1 MALYIPEDVCTKIES
16 YMNLCESCSR
26 YTIYVDKV
34 YCDNH
39 CYYMNKNIQINY
51 LNMIVWLAINVYLIL
66 YGNNISA
73 IICFIIFIISVEQLF

>member
-39 CYYMNKNIQINY
+39 CYYMNKNIQIN
-51 LNMIVWLAINVYLIL
+51 
-66 YGNNISA
+66 
-73 IICFIIFIISVEQLF
+73 